1 MGFNLEWYLPN
12 MAPPDPEMAPPE
24 LLFPGK
30 FDEDLALFVLTFS
43 QAYVR
48 FVGKFGFLLG
58 NVEEFSPLP
67 EKVLL
72 TIFVSVS
79 FLKVIKIQSVS
90 KEISGQPLE
99 RLKNMYHA
107 AQGPPQHERVI
118 STKNLFLKVC

>member
-1 MGFNLEWYLPN
+1 MVFNLELYLPN

-24 LLFPGK
+24 LSFPGK
-30 FDEDLALFVLTFS
+30 FDEDLELFGLTFS

-67 EKVLL
+67 ENVLL

-79 FLKVIKIQSVS
+79 CLKVIKIQS
-90 KEISGQPLE
+90 IWATSGEAQD
-99 RLKNMYHA
+99 HA
-107 AQGPPQHERVI
+107 SQGPPQHERVI
-118 STKNLFLKVC
+118 

>member
-1 MGFNLEWYLPN
+1 MNITGLNLEWYLPN

-24 LLFPGK
+24 LSFPGK
-30 FDEDLALFVLTFS
+30 FDEDLELFVLTFS

-58 NVEEFSPLP
+58 NVDEFSPLP

-79 FLKVIKIQSVS
+79 CLKVIKIQS
-90 KEISGQPLE
+90 IWATSGEAQD
-99 RLKNMYHA
+99 HA
-107 AQGPPQHERVI
+107 SQGPPQHERVI
-118 STKNLFLKVC
+118 

>member
-79 FLKVIKIQSVS
+79 CLKVIKIQSVIN
-90 KEISGQPLE
+90 EMSGQPLE
-99 RLKNMYHA
+99 GLKNTML
-107 AQGPPQHERVI
+107 
-118 STKNLFLKVC
+118 TKDHHSMKG

>member
-1 MGFNLEWYLPN
+1 MGFSLERYLPN
-12 MAPPDPEMAPPE
+12 MAPPE
-24 LLFPGK
+24 LSFPGK

-43 QAYVR
+43 QAYER

-79 FLKVIKIQSVS
+79 CLKVIKIQSVRRCLDNLWR
-90 KEISGQPLE
+90 ICI
-99 RLKNMYHA
+99 RLPKDHHSMK
-107 AQGPPQHERVI
+107 G
-118 STKNLFLKVC
+118 

>member
-12 MAPPDPEMAPPE
+12 MAPPDPEMAPPS
-24 LLFPGK
+24 FPGL

-58 NVEEFSPLP
+58 NDEEFSPLP
-67 EKVLL
+67 EKVLF

-90 KEISGQPLE
+90 KEMSGQPLE
-99 RLKNMYHA
+99 RLKNTML
-107 AQGPPQHERVI
+107 
-118 STKNLFLKVC
+118 TKDHHSMKG